1 MKQETFSKAEMLH
14 HFENLMPKNNKGKAK
29 YVGDSNFL
37 PVCTKLNLVKCLN
50 RRTSEYIFVKPFIS
64 ILDINDIIA
73 SLKAKYKKHNIT
85 KRSKP
90 IINLDALA
98 KQVAAS
104 GLYRIDEDGKLYKK
118 TVVWKEM

>member
-37 PVCTKLNLVKCLN
+37 PVCAKLNLVKCLN

-64 ILDINDIIA
+64 ISDINDIIA